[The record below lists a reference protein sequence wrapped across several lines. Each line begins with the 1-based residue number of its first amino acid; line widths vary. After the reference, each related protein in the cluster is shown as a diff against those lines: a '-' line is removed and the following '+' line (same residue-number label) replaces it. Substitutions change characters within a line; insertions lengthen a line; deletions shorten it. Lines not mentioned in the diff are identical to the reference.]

1 MTDKSQEPPMA
12 HPPKTRVLRKVA
24 ALSVALFWSTGLFA
38 AKDMTK
44 EYLTCVGKAEGVTDK
59 TLDFMS
65 AEFDRQ
71 DTRLNDAYKKLISK
85 LSKDR
90 AKSLVE
96 AQRAWI
102 KFRDANCGF
111 YHDPDGGSA
120 AHIAGNE
127 CMLNATVDRANELE
141 NLLSAIKPNWS

>member
-1 MTDKSQEPPMA
+1 
-12 HPPKTRVLRKVA
+12 
-24 ALSVALFWSTGLFA
+24 
-38 AKDMTK
+38 MTK
-44 EYLTCVGKAEGVTDK
+44 EYLTCVDKGEGVTDK
-59 TLDFMS
+59 TLDCIS

-127 CMLNATVDRANELE
+127 CMLNATVERANELE
-141 NLLSAIKPNWS
+141 NLLSGY

>member
-1 MTDKSQEPPMA
+1 MTRPR
-12 HPPKTRVLRKVA
+12 KTRVLRKVA

-44 EYLTCVGKAEGVTDK
+44 EYLTCVDKGEGVTDK
-59 TLDFMS
+59 TLDCIS

-111 YHDPDGGSA
+111 YNDPDGGSA

-127 CMLNATVDRANELE
+127 CMLNATVERANELE
-141 NLLSAIKPNWS
+141 NLLSGY

>member
-1 MTDKSQEPPMA
+1 MIRPR
-12 HPPKTRVLRKVA
+12 KTRALRKVA
-24 ALSVALFWSTGLFA
+24 ALTVALFWSAGLLA

-44 EYLTCVGKAEGVTDK
+44 EYLACVGKAEGMADK
-59 TLDFMS
+59 TLDCVS

-71 DTRLNDAYKKLISK
+71 DSRLNDAYKKLISK
-85 LSKDR
+85 LSKER

-141 NLLSAIKPNWS
+141 NLLSGY

>member
-1 MTDKSQEPPMA
+1 MTDKSQEPPMIR
-12 HPPKTRVLRKVA
+12 PRKTRALRKVA
-24 ALSVALFWSTGLFA
+24 ALTVALFWSTGLFA

-44 EYLTCVGKAEGVTDK
+44 EYLACVGKAEGVTDK
-59 TLDFMS
+59 TLDCVS

-141 NLLSAIKPNWS
+141 NLLSGY

>member
-1 MTDKSQEPPMA
+1 MTNKSQEPPMTR
-12 HPPKTRVLRKVA
+12 PRKTRVLRKVA

-44 EYLTCVGKAEGVTDK
+44 EYLTCVDKGEGVTDK
-59 TLDFMS
+59 TLDCIS

-127 CMLNATVDRANELE
+127 CMLNATVERANELE
-141 NLLSAIKPNWS
+141 NLLSGY

>member
-1 MTDKSQEPPMA
+1 MIRPR
-12 HPPKTRVLRKVA
+12 KTRALRKVA
-24 ALSVALFWSTGLFA
+24 ALTVALFWSTGLFA
-38 AKDMTK
+38 AKDMTQ
-44 EYLTCVGKAEGVTDK
+44 EYLACVGKAEGVTDN
-59 TLDFMS
+59 TLDCVS

-71 DTRLNDAYKKLISK
+71 DTRLNDTYKKLVSK

-141 NLLSAIKPNWS
+141 NLLSGLLTR